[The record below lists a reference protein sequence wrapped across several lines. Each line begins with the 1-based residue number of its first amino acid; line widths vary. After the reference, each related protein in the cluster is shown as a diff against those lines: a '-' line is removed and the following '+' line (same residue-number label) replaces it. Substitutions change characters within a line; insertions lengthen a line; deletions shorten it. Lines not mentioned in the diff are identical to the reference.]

1 MTSAAPDPKRYA
13 LPAILTVLFTTGWG
27 ANHFASMIPV
37 LKMDEGLSATVLDG
51 AFGIYAVGLLPGLFG
66 GGSLSDRVGRR
77 PVVLTG
83 AALAGV
89 GNLAMIGWHDQ
100 TGVLIGRLV
109 VGLGAG
115 LTISAGTA
123 WAADLRGRSG
133 ATLAGALLTTGFAM
147 GPVIT
152 GLLAELAPAR
162 LAVPFAVSGIV
173 SLLAAAAG
181 LLLTPAV
188 EPAHAHPV
196 SDIDETGERSVALAL
211 SWSVPMALWVF
222 SSITVAVVVMAAR
235 IADRHSGAWVPGLA
249 AALGLGSGVIV
260 QFVVRR
266 LHTGPVAG
274 VVGAAL
280 AAVGFILVAIAGEH
294 PSMTFFAVVAIVLG
308 LAYGLCLRDGL
319 VDVETMTP
327 PAHRG
332 GVTGIFYVACYLGF
346 GLPVLLT
353 TIAPTVGLIAPMV
366 VLALAAAASSAGRAV
381 RLHRHRHA

>member
-1 MTSAAPDPKRYA
+1 MHTAESPVKRFA
-13 LPAILTVLFTTGWG
+13 LPAILAVLFATGWG

-37 LKMDEGLSATVLDG
+37 LKSDEGLATAVLDG
-51 AFGIYAVGLLPGLFG
+51 AFGIYAIGLLPGLFG

-83 AALAGV
+83 AALAGI
-89 GNLAMIGWHDQ
+89 GNLMMIGWHDQ
-100 TGVLIGRLV
+100 AGVLVGRLV

-133 ATLAGALLTTGFAM
+133 ATLAGALLTTGFAI

-152 GLLAELAPAR
+152 GLLAEFAPHPAE
-162 LAVPFAVSGIV
+162 LPFALSGII
-173 SLLAAAAG
+173 SLVMAAVG
-181 LLLTPAV
+181 FVLTPTT
-188 EPAHAHPV
+188 PIRHDHPLTEV
-196 SDIDETGERSVALAL
+196 DDADGRSVAAAL

-222 SSITVAVVVMAAR
+222 SSVTVAVVVMAHR
-235 IADRHSGAWVPGLA
+235 ISDRYDGPWVPGVA
-249 AALGLGSGVIV
+249 AALSLGSGVIV

-266 LHTGPVAG
+266 LGVGRMAG

-280 AAVGFILVAIAGEH
+280 AAIGFTLSAVAGGH
-294 PSMTFFAVVAIVLG
+294 PSMAFFVVTAVVLG

-319 VDVETMTP
+319 MDVEAFAP
-327 PAHRG
+327 RRSRG
-332 GVTGIFYVACYLGF
+332 AVTGIFYVACYLGF

-353 TIAPTVGLIAPMV
+353 TIEPSVGIVAPMI
-366 VLALAAAASSAGRAV
+366 VLTIVAAAASAARAI
-381 RLHRHRHA
+381 RLQRTA